1 MATYFDRITGLA
13 EQEWQAANACTDVT
27 KKDEYLFRAA
37 KYGHIDALF
46 AFAAECVGT
55 RAAQVSEKEL
65 KNIYKKISKFS
76 DKLKKAKSSE
86 DAFAIADKCL
96 SWDDKA
102 APRYQYILGKK
113 VAQFGKFSLTILNAA
128 TAGDPEAM
136 LAVQEQAST
145 NDNIADFYTGRILYA
160 GKFDWEQMLKYAF
173 CGMGFD
179 YSPYYPKGF
188 ADIPGMPG
196 GVDISS
202 IRANAYEQLLKTLE
216 FFAVPAKQGA
226 EEYKARFGDFVPD
239 EDTVMIARYW
249 FYTKDARL
257 TENNEITA
265 YKEKVV
271 AEIDKA
277 ISSAMEAEDKK
288 KAAETPKPQATDAGK
303 TIMVKDVFESGASY
317 EGEALNG
324 KRHGKGI
331 YRFTDGRIYE
341 GDFVA
346 NERTGKGKMTWANGD
361 VYEGDFIDG
370 DRTGK
375 GDYRWPNGDR
385 YIGDFVNDR
394 MMGCGTYYYA
404 NGDRYEGGFLD
415 DKRHGKGKYTYADGR
430 CFIGEWDA
438 DKRIIK
444 SETTDTDEEFWE
456 KFDDPEELRAKWEKP
471 TLFLDSRDAL
481 MINSSQYFDQFYSRI
496 NDCCQESDFEAAN
509 EILGALVGLTAQELF
524 DYYNETCIR
533 IWGKIQLLSP
543 SFGSA
548 TLIDNAVDAA
558 LSRAHSIN
566 IAGVMNIAFYKYKEI
581 GRSDMLEDAL
591 RVYIPA
597 GHKGSNTAEDGMASL
612 WFRRHIVNDGDV
624 DKSISGF
631 SLDHSPYEMW
641 GADLDNALNSGNA
654 MLSTGYIGPNP
665 TIRDDDEDYAN
676 EYVEDKTIRYS
687 DGTEAYGEGKT
698 IRYSDGTYVGMV
710 KNGKPHGYGE
720 MTFSNGDFYGGWWA
734 NGKKHG
740 IGWYVF
746 DGAIKIYCGL
756 YKNGKR
762 CGMGVEFSDSN
773 PIEGYWD
780 GQYCRN
786 PWDYTLENY
795 ILSKG
800 SLDDTYAEIL
810 FAYGPGDFAM
820 YIGGLKN
827 RMYHGIGTYYTS
839 DGYSFKCKWTENEVD
854 EILEVRDTAGD
865 LLYGVD
871 EFYCEV
877 LPR

>member
-96 SWDDKA
+96 SWDDKS
-102 APRYQYILGKK
+102 APRYQYILGNK
-113 VAQFGKFSLTILNAA
+113 VAQFGKLSLTMLNAA

-160 GKFDWEQMLKYAF
+160 GKFNWDQMLKYAF

-188 ADIPGMPG
+188 TDIPGMSG

-216 FFAVPAKQGA
+216 FFAVPAKQGT
-226 EEYKARFGDFVPD
+226 EEYKARFGDFMPD

-257 TENNEITA
+257 TESNEITA

-277 ISSAMEAEDKK
+277 IKLERLKAIGSVMEAEDKK

-303 TIMVKDVFESGASY
+303 TIMVKDVFQSGASY

-394 MMGCGTYYYA
+394 MTGCGTYYYA

-415 DKRHGKGKYTYADGR
+415 DKRHGKGKYTFSDGR
-430 CFIGEWDA
+430 YFTGVWEN
-438 DKRIIK
+438 DKKVI
-444 SETTDTDEEFWE
+444 
-456 KFDDPEELRAKWEKP
+456 
-471 TLFLDSRDAL
+471 
-481 MINSSQYFDQFYSRI
+481 SS
-496 NDCCQESDFEAAN
+496 
-509 EILGALVGLTAQELF
+509 
-524 DYYNETCIR
+524 
-533 IWGKIQLLSP
+533 P
-543 SFGSA
+543 
-548 TLIDNAVDAA
+548 
-558 LSRAHSIN
+558 
-566 IAGVMNIAFYKYKEI
+566 M
-581 GRSDMLEDAL
+581 ML
-591 RVYIPA
+591 P
-597 GHKGSNTAEDGMASL
+597 
-612 WFRRHIVNDGDV
+612 
-624 DKSISGF
+624 
-631 SLDHSPYEMW
+631 
-641 GADLDNALNSGNA
+641 
-654 MLSTGYIGPNP
+654 
-665 TIRDDDEDYAN
+665 
-676 EYVEDKTIRYS
+676 
-687 DGTEAYGEGKT
+687 GTEAENGRHKVMRVNAPVVIDDNTAKRAAADEPYYRELFQMYKDGKADLPAYGSLLSGLKSRQLVDAIVRRIMAPNDLRQITYEDADFCLFLIKT
-698 IRYSDGTYVGMV
+698 YIPKSSHSDDWEHYSYKDILCKCYYRTNYSRKAAQMRFLNLNLYYKSDG
-710 KNGKPHGYGE
+710 N
-720 MTFSNGDFYGGWWA
+720 
-734 NGKKHG
+734 
-740 IGWYVF
+740 
-746 DGAIKIYCGL
+746 IYC
-756 YKNGKR
+756 
-762 CGMGVEFSDSN
+762 
-773 PIEGYWD
+773 
-780 GQYCRN
+780 
-786 PWDYTLENY
+786 LEV
-795 ILSKG
+795 
-800 SLDDTYAEIL
+800 LDENKPYSE
-810 FAYGPGDFAM
+810 
-820 YIGGLKN
+820 N
-827 RMYHGIGTYYTS
+827 NTYYTAYGDFRPYDTLSNELAAKHLVEKAKRNIEIHNQLKIARIQLEMAEIYLRWAKESKIRYQIEEIESQLRSLKKRIGITS
-839 DGYSFKCKWTENEVD
+839 DYSIYRKS
-854 EILEVRDTAGD
+854 
-865 LLYGVD
+865 
-871 EFYCEV
+871 
-877 LPR
+877 